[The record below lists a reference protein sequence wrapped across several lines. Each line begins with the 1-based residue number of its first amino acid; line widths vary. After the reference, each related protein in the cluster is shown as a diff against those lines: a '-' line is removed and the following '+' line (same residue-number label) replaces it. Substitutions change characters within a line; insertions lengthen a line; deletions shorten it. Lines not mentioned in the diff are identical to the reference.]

1 MILPDKQDLIL
12 NLDICPDCNHN
23 IQDDYLILQ
32 NNPQVKM
39 VKCEKCKLSYAN
51 KMPSQTFL
59 DKLYEPSIYKAN
71 LTSNKKNTQF
81 LAKKIFNKIKFT
93 KNKIKILDFGGGN
106 GSLSIELIS
115 LFEEINISAHSLVV
129 DVYNSCSYKNVS
141 FQHVNEFR
149 KNQQKFDIVLAS
161 AVLEHL
167 PNFVTITD
175 LLLNKLNNY
184 GYFYCRT
191 PWEYE
196 ISKTFR
202 FYKIKWPRHLYDI
215 GGDYWVNF
223 FKKKED
229 FVMIVNETS
238 NSEISTNHIFK
249 YFIAKLLK
257 SISHIEKF
265 LFRGKDYH
273 QPKWPYV
280 GGWDIIVRK
289 NA

>member
-1 MILPDKQDLIL
+1 MTVPDKQDLTL
-12 NLDICPDCNHN
+12 NLDVCPSCSHN
-23 IQDDYLILQ
+23 IQNNYLILQ

-39 VKCEKCKLSYAN
+39 IKCEKCKLSYAN
-51 KMPSQTFL
+51 KMPSQIFL

-71 LTSNKKNTQF
+71 LTSNKNNTRF

-115 LFEEINISAHSLVV
+115 LFEEMNISAHSLVV
-129 DVYNSCSYKNVS
+129 DVYNSCCSKNIS
-141 FQHVNEFR
+141 FQHVDEFG

-167 PNFVTITD
+167 PNFVTTTNH
-175 LLLNKLNNY
+175 LLNKLNNS

-229 FVMIVNETS
+229 FVMILNETS

-249 YFIAKLLK
+249 YFIAKFLK

-265 LFRGKDYH
+265 LFRGKDYY
-273 QPKWPYV
+273 QPKWPFV